1 VSLCVIVSMY
11 IVIIWMCIY
20 LCHHVPSVTNR
31 VRGKIDVYFAGLEVG
46 ANRANALIYLKG
58 ANAIGALQAD
68 KGVDPI
74 EAFIGSP
81 NTAPSMCSGPLAPCC
96 YTRALQSLAPYASMA

>member
-46 ANRANALIYLKG
+46 R
-58 ANAIGALQAD
+58 Q
-68 KGVDPI
+68 
-74 EAFIGSP
+74 
-81 NTAPSMCSGPLAPCC
+81 
-96 YTRALQSLAPYASMA
+96 